1 MVYRSFPEWKELKDG
16 VTIRYNFTSW
26 YNGVRADLRRDKVLK
41 RGLKHYL
48 SKSKRTSLRLD
59 FRRRVSDLL
68 NQGIQFCRCI
78 PVALCGMSYSALL
91 FRFVRLGDPG
101 QAIDLL
107 ISPFH

>member
-1 MVYRSFPEWKELKDG
+1 MLHTECYEEAQKQPLVFRTAEEAHWFDVVYRSFPEWKELKDG

-59 FRRRVSDLL
+59 FPS
-68 NQGIQFCRCI
+68 
-78 PVALCGMSYSALL
+78 S
-91 FRFVRLGDPG
+91 
-101 QAIDLL
+101 
-107 ISPFH
+107 